1 MNWDASLISTIYFF
15 IEWAIRIGA
24 LFIVPLRRPPTAAT
38 AWLVLIFFLPLFG
51 LALYLFVG
59 RPRVS
64 LQRAEKIMTLADTL
78 KPNTDRILK
87 ARLQDRAPLPARFA
101 SLEQLAAHWRVFP
114 VFAGNHAE
122 LIREPQAFIDML
134 VEDIDQARDH
144 VHMTFYIAARDHL
157 TEPVF
162 RALIRAAKRG
172 VAVRLLVDDF
182 GSKHF
187 IKRLTPLTQEGI
199 ELARAFPRSK
209 VPSRSARFD
218 LRNHRKLIVIDGVT
232 GYSGSM
238 NLIAPTFK
246 PGVVYEDLMMR
257 LSGPVVLELQTI
269 FVGDWFVETHEL
281 LEGPVYFPEPV
292 AAGDESCISLPS
304 GPEYPEPVLQRL
316 LLAMIYASHEAIT
329 IVTPYF
335 VPDEP
340 TLDALKVA
348 ANRGVNCQL
357 IVSEKLDQR
366 LVQRAQES
374 YYAELLEAGVRIYR
388 HPSRLLHSKI
398 TLCDHQISLVGSAN
412 LDVRSSLI
420 NAELGLLFYSPK
432 TATNLNYLVAEYR
445 SKSIELSAAQWAQR
459 PKWRTL
465 SQNIARL
472 TSPLL

>member
-1 MNWDASLISTIYFF
+1 MHWDASLISTVYFL

-24 LFIVPLRRPPTAAT
+24 LFIIPLRRPPTAAT
-38 AWLVLIFFLPLFG
+38 AWLVLIFFLPLFA

-64 LQRAEKIMTLADTL
+64 PQRAEKIRHLSETL

-101 SLEQLAAHWRVFP
+101 ALEQLAAHWRVFP

-122 LIREPQAFIDML
+122 LIRQPKRFIQSL
-134 VEDIDQARDH
+134 VSDIDQARDH
-144 VHMTFYIAARDHL
+144 VHLTFYIAARDQL

-162 RALIRAAKRG
+162 QALLRAAERG
-172 VAVRLLVDDF
+172 VHVRMVVDDF

-187 IKRLTPLTQEGI
+187 IDTLLPLTEHGI

-209 VPSRSARFD
+209 IPSRSARFD
-218 LRNHRKLIVIDGVT
+218 LRNHRKLIVIDGVM

-257 LSGPVVLELQTI
+257 LAGPVVLELQTI
-269 FVGDWFVETHEL
+269 FAGDWFVEQHVL
-281 LEGPVYFPEPV
+281 LEGPRYFPEPV

-316 LLAMIYASHEAIT
+316 LLAMIHASHERIT

-340 TLDALKVA
+340 TLDALKAA
-348 ANRGVNCQL
+348 ANRGVACQL
-357 IVSEKLDQR
+357 IVSARLDQR

-374 YYAELLEAGVRIYR
+374 YYAELLEAGVQILR
-388 HPSRLLHSKI
+388 HPDRLLHSKI
-398 TLCDHQISLVGSAN
+398 TLCDQQISLVGSAN

-420 NAELGLLFYSPK
+420 NAELGLLFYSHQ
-432 TATNLNYLVAEYR
+432 TAMHLDELVELYR
-445 SKSIELSAAQWAQR
+445 SQCIELTAAQWAQR
-459 PKWRTL
+459 PKWRML